1 MGNGSRA
8 LAIRWHQ
15 TEKEKEELKRDREA
29 IRQKQ
34 KDTLMRHANR
44 HNNSNGEYNLLSK
57 LSGER
62 HVRGFGFLVHKICPR
77 NIMLLLSQS
86 PNLN

>member
-44 HNNSNGEYNLLSK
+44 HNNSNGE
-57 LSGER
+57 
-62 HVRGFGFLVHKICPR
+62 
-77 NIMLLLSQS
+77 
-86 PNLN
+86 

>member
-44 HNNSNGEYNLLSK
+44 HNNSNGEYNLLSV
-57 LSGER
+57 LFGER
-62 HVRGFGFLVHKICPR
+62 HVQGVGFLVHKICSR
-77 NIMLLLSQS
+77 NIMLLLSLS
-86 PNLN
+86 PDLN